1 MAIFCLITCIISQKL
16 YFAGSQN
23 QTYKLMK
30 KNLSVAVV
38 ALFASAL
45 LFSCKKDYTCT
56 CTVTPTGGTATKL
69 TVDFKKVKKKDAED
83 GCKKAE
89 DTYKLTGAAS
99 CSL

>member
-1 MAIFCLITCIISQKL
+1 
-16 YFAGSQN
+16 
-23 QTYKLMK
+23 MK
-30 KNLSVAVV
+30 KTFSITVV

-56 CTVTPTGGTATKL
+56 CQVTPTGGTAT
-69 TVDFKKVKKKDAED
+69 TIPVQFSKVKKKDAED